1 MGIYHFQSKLL
12 TSNYLTIPI
21 DGNYNNYSSSFG
33 GGGGGGGFMP
43 GETNSPAGG
52 KTGDRDNKTLRPVT
66 VKQVLDA
73 SQPFPEAPFQIDG
86 ADVAN
91 VLIMGQVRNISSQST
106 NVTYIIDDG
115 TGGVEVKKWI
125 DSATADNM
133 DTDDGK
139 APGDGKTEVQLNG
152 FARVFG
158 SIKSFANKRY
168 IGAHSV
174 RPLSNIN
181 ELHTHLLEATAVH
194 LFFTRGPPGGAA
206 AGGNAGGA
214 DAVMGG
220 ADDYSGG
227 QNKALASMSLVAK
240 KIYNLL
246 KTEPQDDTGLHMQVI
261 ASKLNMP
268 ATEVARA
275 GEELLGA
282 GVIFSTMDEQTWAIL
297 EY

>member
-1 MGIYHFQSKLL
+1 M
-12 TSNYLTIPI
+12 
-21 DGNYNNYSSSFG
+21 DGNYNSYSSSFG

>member
-1 MGIYHFQSKLL
+1 M
-12 TSNYLTIPI
+12 
-21 DGNYNNYSSSFG
+21 DGNYSSFG
-33 GGGGGGGFMP
+33 GGGGFMP
-43 GETNSPAGG
+43 AESSSPAGG

-91 VLIMGQVRNISSQST
+91 VLFMGQVRNISSQST
-106 NVTYIIDDG
+106 NVTYKIDDG
-115 TGGVEVKKWI
+115 TGEIEVKKWV
-125 DSATADNM
+125 DSTTADNM
-133 DTDDGK
+133 DTDEGK
-139 APGDGKTEVQLNG
+139 APGDGKSELVLNG
-152 FARVFG
+152 FARVLG
-158 SIKSFANKRY
+158 SIKSFGNKRY

-194 LFFTRGPPGGAA
+194 LFFTRGPPGAATAGGNAA
-206 AGGNAGGA
+206 AGGT

-220 ADDYSGG
+220 ADDYGAG
-227 QNKALASMSLVAK
+227 QNKALASMSL
-240 KIYNLL
+240 
-246 KTEPQDDTGLHMQVI
+246 TEPQEDTGLHLQVI
-261 ASKLNMP
+261 ASKLNIP

-275 GEELLGA
+275 GEELLSG